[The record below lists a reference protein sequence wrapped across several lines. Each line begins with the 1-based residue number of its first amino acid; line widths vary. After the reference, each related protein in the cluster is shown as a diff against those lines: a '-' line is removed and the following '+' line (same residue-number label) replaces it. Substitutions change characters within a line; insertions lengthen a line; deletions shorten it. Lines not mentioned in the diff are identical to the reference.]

1 MKTFN
6 PSDPLTRS
14 LTYVVDIWEAVERR
28 REEGR
33 LPLRG
38 TALRP
43 SGLSRESSFTSQAK
57 PAAAIAETG
66 ADD

>member
-1 MKTFN
+1 MN
-6 PSDPLTRS
+6 ACDPLTRS
-14 LTYVVDIWEAVERR
+14 LTYVVDIWEAVERQK
-28 REEGR
+28 EAGR

-57 PAAAIAETG
+57 PAAAIAGDEQ
-66 ADD
+66 